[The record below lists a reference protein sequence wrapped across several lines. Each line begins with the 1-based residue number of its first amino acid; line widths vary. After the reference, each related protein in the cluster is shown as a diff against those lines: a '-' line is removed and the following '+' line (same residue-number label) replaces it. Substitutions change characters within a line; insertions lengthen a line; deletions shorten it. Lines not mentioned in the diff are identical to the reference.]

1 MAVSASDIRSA
12 LSLPG
17 TSTSGSSSQPPVK
30 RPAGTS
36 TKKPEGISRELYALI
51 GPSAPSLAAQLAKP
65 RLKQKPNLG
74 ATTNSKWEWR
84 PFKNGARSDSLRLYH
99 WVKQG
104 SGADNDYPFAKYN
117 VDTVSYT
124 YTSEEYTELLRD
136 DNWTKEETDYLFALV
151 KEYETRWYVVHDR
164 YEYPSGPTRS
174 LEDIKDRYYSI
185 CRKLVRKRPWPGDE
199 MAKSQLL
206 ATFDFDKDKETTRK
220 KYLESLDQRTPEEI
234 AEEEALF
241 IELKRLE
248 QNERRFKKDRDDLLR
263 TLLGISSGLPDVIPD
278 EENLSSLSIDTK
290 KKKKGLADVETPTSP
305 NVISLGPPAPRRAQP
320 VKSAAYDAQH
330 CITRVEIPAS
340 SANKSHTAAHLRSY
354 KLPAP
359 KAAVAA
365 KVNQALLELNINYAR
380 LVMPTRE
387 NSVQLDSLI
396 EATTS
401 LLDIKRLVDKVDQ
414 DIKVVKQ
421 RAGIRASAEADSAS
435 MDVEDANGEEREGGR
450 SQSVVSTKSG
460 RGRNKNRRSLSVSS
474 IDTSASLSTRT
485 GTKRQKRS

>member
-17 TSTSGSSSQPPVK
+17 PSNPGPTSQPPVK
-30 RPAGTS
+30 KPAGTS
-36 TKKPEGISRELYALI
+36 TKKPEGISRELFALI

-74 ATTNSKWEWR
+74 TTTNTKWEWR
-84 PFKNGARSDSLRLYH
+84 PFKNEARSDSLQLCH
-99 WVKQG
+99 WVKQSSDIDDG
-104 SGADNDYPFAKYN
+104 YSFAKYN
-117 VDTVSYT
+117 VDTIIYT
-124 YTSEEYTELLRD
+124 YTLDEYTELLQD

-164 YEYPSGPTRS
+164 YEYPGGSARS

-185 CRKLVRKRPWPGDE
+185 CRKLVRKRPWSGDE
-199 MAKSQLL
+199 TTKSQLL
-206 ATFDFDKDKETTRK
+206 VTFEFDKDKETMRK
-220 KYLESLDQRTPEEI
+220 KYLESLDERTQEEI

-278 EENLSSLSIDTK
+278 EDNLSSLSIDTK
-290 KKKKGLADVETPTSP
+290 KKKKGLAEVETPTSP
-305 NVISLGPPAPRRAQP
+305 NVISLGPPIPKRAQP
-320 VKSAAYDAQH
+320 VKSAAHDSQH
-330 CITRVEIPAS
+330 CITRVELSAS

-359 KAAVAA
+359 KAAIAP
-365 KVNQALLELNINYAR
+365 KVNQTLIELNITYAR

-387 NSVQLDSLI
+387 NSLQLESLI
-396 EATTS
+396 ETTTS
-401 LLDIKRLVDKVDQ
+401 LLETKRLVDKLDQ
-414 DIKVVKQ
+414 DIKVAKQ
-421 RAGIRASAEADSAS
+421 RMGIRQSGEADEAS
-435 MDVEDANGEEREGGR
+435 MDVDDTHGEDAEGGR

-460 RGRNKNRRSLSVSS
+460 RGRNKAGVHAVYPVHSM
-474 IDTSASLSTRT
+474 TFHH
-485 GTKRQKRS
+485 